1 MMAGLAGMTKP
12 NKPALD
18 ELVAEVD
25 VLYRYALP
33 RVRNHHTA
41 EDLVQE
47 TLVTA
52 VRKFD
57 GFEGRAALGTWLTGI
72 LRHKILDHLR
82 HLQRHPESPASEL
95 ADSAD
100 SDPTAELFTENGAWR
115 FEPNAGLEM
124 LDTDPGKLAERAE
137 IRAAVRHCL
146 DRLPGNLRRVFVL
159 REVEDCPTDEICA
172 AAGVTRGSLAVFMHR
187 ARQLL
192 RVCLQKNW
200 LNR

>member
-1 MMAGLAGMTKP
+1 MTKP
-12 NKPALD
+12 DKPVLED
-18 ELVAEVD
+18 LVAEAD

-52 VRKFD
+52 VKKFD
-57 GFEGRAALGTWLTGI
+57 EFEGRAALGTWLTGI
-72 LRHKILDHLR
+72 LRYKILDHLR
-82 HLQRHPESPASEL
+82 HLQRHPESAAAPDP
-95 ADSAD
+95 DSPET
-100 SDPTAELFTENGAWR
+100 DPTAEMFDENGAWR
-115 FEPNAGLEM
+115 FEPNAGLEF
-124 LDTDPGKLAERAE
+124 LDIDPGQLAERAE
-137 IRAAVRHCL
+137 VRVAVRHCL
-146 DRLPGNLRRVFVL
+146 DRLPGNLRRVFIL
-159 REVEDCPTDEICA
+159 REIEDCGPEEVCT

-200 LNR
+200 LNS